1 MKAVETFLRVRLGF
15 RVVVAI
21 SWILIIAIIWLWPRA
36 ESRAIP
42 MAVFWWFRAMA
53 ILGAFYVA
61 YEVSQLSSKRVGVRG
76 VILDA
81 AIVLS
86 MFLFWFA
93 VAAAT
98 F

>member
-1 MKAVETFLRVRLGF
+1 MKMLETFLKLRLGF

-21 SWILIIAIIWLWPRA
+21 SWILIIVIIWLWPGTA
-36 ESRAIP
+36 SRAIP
-42 MAVFWWFRAMA
+42 MAAYWWFRTMA
-53 ILGAFYVA
+53 IIGAFYVA
-61 YEVSQLSSKRVGVRG
+61 YEVSQLSSKRVGVGG

-86 MFLFWFA
+86 MFLFWFV

>member
-1 MKAVETFLRVRLGF
+1 
-15 RVVVAI
+15 
-21 SWILIIAIIWLWPRA
+21 
-36 ESRAIP
+36 
-42 MAVFWWFRAMA
+42 MA